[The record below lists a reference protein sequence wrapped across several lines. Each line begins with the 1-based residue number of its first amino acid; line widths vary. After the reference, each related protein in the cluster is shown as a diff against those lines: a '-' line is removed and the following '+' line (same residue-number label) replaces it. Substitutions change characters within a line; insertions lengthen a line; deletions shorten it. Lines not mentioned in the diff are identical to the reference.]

1 MVKSRGGKT
10 MTKSS
15 SKERTHATGSP
26 TPMRRTRWAV
36 VEENTL
42 SATPDKREKTKK
54 SNKSQKV
61 QDNVILIMKLLSLG
75 CVFDN

>member
-1 MVKSRGGKT
+1 

-15 SKERTHATGSP
+15 SKERTHAIGSP
-26 TPMRRTRWAV
+26 TPMRRTQWAV

-54 SNKSQKV
+54 SKKSQKV